1 MNINATQLT
10 KIALLSFTL
19 TVINIAAIL
28 SGYAVYYALRPINQ
42 LLIQIPVGLGASVIA
57 FAALLLV
64 IKHMPFRKLDSSAA
78 GRGQLLELL
87 PVSAGDYAW
96 IFVGAMLWV
105 PLIFLPLHF
114 TTQGYV
120 SSAGNIVG
128 IWLFQL
134 AANGIGLPGGHYLTS
149 HNKSTARYRH

>member
-1 MNINATQLT
+1 MKTTQVT

-28 SGYAVYYALRPINQ
+28 SGYAVYYALRPVNQ
-42 LLIQIPVGLGASVIA
+42 LLIQIPVALGTSVA
-57 FAALLLV
+57 ALVALLLV
-64 IKHMPFRKLDSSAA
+64 IKHIPLRKLSRSAT
-78 GRGQLLELL
+78 GQGQLMKLL
-87 PVSAGDYAW
+87 PDSAGDYAW

-134 AANGIGLPGGHYLTS
+134 AANGIGLPVGRYLILGAALFLLP
-149 HNKSTARYRH
+149 K